1 MGDVD
6 AFVALMRH
14 ELKTP
19 MNAILG
25 YSQLLLEEAD
35 QWSLSAAGRTHL
47 AIVADSGKQLLRIF
61 GEILDPAGLTDGIEE
76 YAYRLR
82 YTTRPQISKVRGCIQ
97 TLLKEHGNAPIGD
110 DLRRIRAAAVR
121 LSEIIDH
128 VEQTFR
134 VCVAT
139 TGDAPQLVPP
149 CAEEIEASGN
159 VASGGG
165 SILVIDDEEANRALI
180 ARRLIRQGYSVLF
193 AETGEAG
200 LAIAQREPV
209 DVILLDVLLPLMSGY
224 DVLAKLKSR
233 ETLRDIPVLVLTAVD
248 GTESVTR
255 CLGLGADDYLAKP
268 FDPAVLGARVRACL
282 AKKRVRDF
290 ELAYLRG
297 VARVTAAAVAVES
310 GNFAPETLDDVAQL
324 PDALGN
330 LARLFKRMAVEVAAR
345 QRRLEE
351 QVQRLTIAIDE
362 KRTAA
367 EVNEITDSD
376 YFRDLQARARHFAAR
391 RADRSGDSH

>member
-6 AFVALMRH
+6 AFVAQIRH
-14 ELKTP
+14 ELRTP
-19 MNAILG
+19 INAILG

-35 QWSLSAAGRTHL
+35 HSTLGAAERSHL

-61 GEILDPAGLTDGIEE
+61 SEILDPAGFTDGIEE

-82 YTTRPQISKVRGCIQ
+82 YTTRPQISKVRGCVQ
-97 TLLKEHGNAPIGD
+97 TLLKEHEQAPMGD

-121 LSEIIDH
+121 LSEIIDRVEHTFH
-128 VEQTFR
+128 VR
-134 VCVAT
+134 VT
-139 TGDAPQLVPP
+139 NTGDAPQPT
-149 CAEEIEASGN
+149 AESADAIEPTGD
-159 VASGGG
+159 VASCGG
-165 SILVIDDEEANRALI
+165 SILIIDDEEANRALL
-180 ARRLIRQGYSVLF
+180 ARRLIREGYCVLF

-200 LAIAQREPV
+200 LAIAGRERV

-224 DVLAKLKSR
+224 QVLARLKSS
-233 ETLRDIPVLVLTAVD
+233 ETLRDVPVLILTAVG

-282 AKKRVRDF
+282 TKKRIRDF

-297 VARVTAAAVAVES
+297 VARVTAAAAAVES
-310 GNFAPETLDDVAQL
+310 GHFAPETLDDVAQR

-330 LARLFKRMAVEVAAR
+330 LARLFQRMAIEVAAR

-351 QVQRLTIAIDE
+351 QVQRLSIAIDE
-362 KRTAA
+362 KKKAA
-367 EVNEITDSD
+367 EVDEITESD
-376 YFRDLQARARHFAAR
+376 YFRDLKARARHFAAR
-391 RADRSGDSH
+391 RAARSGDSH